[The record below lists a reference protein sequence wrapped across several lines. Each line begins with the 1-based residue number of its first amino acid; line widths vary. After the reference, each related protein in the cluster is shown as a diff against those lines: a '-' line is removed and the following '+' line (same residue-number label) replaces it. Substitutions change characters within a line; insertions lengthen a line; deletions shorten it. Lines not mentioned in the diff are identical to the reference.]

1 MKLGGDLLAHEKE
14 FKLEDKGS
22 RAHSFDEFFL
32 ITLCYYFFKI
42 IIDLLDHCF
51 IQCLV
56 LYLWVLLR
64 YQGFLQEV
72 KCS

>member
-22 RAHSFDEFFL
+22 CGHSFDEL
-32 ITLCYYFFKI
+32 ALLGLCYYFFKI
-42 IIDLLDHCF
+42 IIDLLEHCF

-56 LYLWVLLR
+56 
-64 YQGFLQEV
+64 
-72 KCS
+72 